1 LYQTKLPANNNK
13 KVLRKNVSSVKRYW
27 KQQSKIHMSVAVPLR
42 IPPSPSRRRA
52 RTHTES
58 DSLNGLRTQMSVWSC
73 QGNYKSGIKLPERR
87 ATQSG
92 KPQKIY
98 IKFTFKISE

>member
-1 LYQTKLPANNNK
+1 
-13 KVLRKNVSSVKRYW
+13 
-27 KQQSKIHMSVAVPLR
+27 MSVAVPLR
-42 IPPSPSRRRA
+42 IPPIPSRRRA